1 MKPPLSDDPG
11 RLRVLDLGRLLAG
24 PVVATLLGDLGAEV
38 IKVER
43 PGTGD
48 LQRGVFPQAPG
59 DPGMPYAWQVEGRN
73 KRSVTLEITDGR
85 GKELLLRLVEW
96 ADVLVEN
103 FKPGSME
110 RWGLGYEDLAR
121 VNPRLVY
128 VSVSGYGQTGPY
140 RSRPGLDFVGSGF
153 AGLTFATGAPDRP
166 PTLPGYAL
174 TDYMAAT
181 FGALGALEAVRRRDA
196 PGGTGRGDHVDVA
209 LYEPALRFS
218 TPWLQYFQREGVLRV
233 REGGCPRPDD
243 ELPVV
248 HWGYT
253 YQTADGRWVSMLPV
267 YVSDQT
273 QHSLWRAIGRPD
285 LAADPRF
292 ATAQDRERH
301 YKLLDAALR
310 EWCAAHDA
318 AAVVAA
324 AEAAGIPCGPI
335 NSVADILDDPHMR
348 ERSLRDV
355 EDHRG
360 QPLVMPQVVPRL
372 AGGPGQIRWAG
383 EDLGASND
391 EIYLGLLGLDPAEY
405 KQLVDAGVI

>member
-1 MKPPLSDDPG
+1 MKPPLSDDPA
-11 RLRVLDLGRLLAG
+11 RLHVLDLGRLLAG

-43 PGTGD
+43 PAVGD

-73 KRSVTLEITDGR
+73 KRSITLEITDAL
-85 GKELLLRLVEW
+85 GKELLLQLVKW

-103 FKPGSME
+103 FKPGSMQ
-110 RWGLGYEDLAR
+110 RWGLGYEDLVP

-140 RSRPGLDFVGSGF
+140 RTRPGLDFVGSGF
-153 AGLTFATGAPDRP
+153 AGLTFVTGAPDRP
-166 PTLPGYAL
+166 PALPGYAL

-196 PGGTGRGDHVDVA
+196 PGGTGRGEHVDVA

-218 TPWLQYFQREGVLRV
+218 TPWLQYFQRESVLRV
-233 REGGCPRPDD
+233 REGSCPRPDD
-243 ELPVV
+243 ERPVV

-253 YQTADGRWVSMLPV
+253 YGTADGRWVSLLPILM
-267 YVSDQT
+267 SDES
-273 QHSLWRAIGRPD
+273 QHRLWQAIGRAD
-285 LAADPRF
+285 LVGDPRF
-292 ATAQDRERH
+292 RTAEGREQH
-301 YKLLDAALR
+301 YKLLDAAVR
-310 EWCAAHDA
+310 EWCAAKDA
-318 AAVVAA
+318 VAIVAA
-324 AEAAGIPCGPI
+324 FEAAKIPCGPV
-335 NSVADILDDPHMR
+335 NSVADVLDDPHMQ

-360 QPLVMPQVVPRL
+360 RPLVMQEVVPRL
-372 AGGPGQIRWAG
+372 AGSPGEIRWPG
-383 EDLGASND
+383 EELGASND

-405 KQLVDAGVI
+405 KRLVASGVI